1 MSLRMLYLLTDIKEK
16 VDSEAFGKEIDL
28 NGIADLRDYL
38 SNLQRILLA
47 RIKAYELVNPLEI
60 LVAEK

>member
-16 VDSEAFGKEIDL
+16 VESEAFGKEIDL

>member
-1 MSLRMLYLLTDIKEK
+1 MSLRMLYLLNDIKEK
-16 VDSEAFGKEIDL
+16 VESEAFGKEIDL

-38 SNLQRILLA
+38 SNLQRMLLA

>member
-1 MSLRMLYLLTDIKEK
+1 MLYLLTDIKEK
-16 VDSEAFGKEIDL
+16 VESEAFGKEIDL